1 VGTASLVTAALIAL
15 ATGCAHRA
23 MLYGEPV
30 PDGCTADGPRG
41 SEQCMSW
48 WIDRTKMLVSPELA
62 DPELHRYVDRVAQRV
77 ANAAGDHRTWQVRIV
92 DTADIQAEA
101 NIWSTL
107 YITRGALVRLRDE
120 SELAA
125 VLGHEI
131 GHVIAGHLTDE
142 VVEHDR
148 GLREQSRDLTSQRD
162 DESQADELGVEYC
175 ARAGYDVTAM
185 ERMLRALAAGDPP
198 DDPDRGSDPH
208 PRWNPRLARVQSFA
222 MHFHSGE
229 TNAPEFLRHIAGLV
243 VGEDPRNDAIVDN
256 VVVFSRVGVAIDLA
270 KDSAGAIAGN
280 NTVTLLG
287 RNDEPD
293 SALYLAQAG
302 GASWFKSTPEH
313 LYTLVPLGKQ
323 MLVIATNGPD
333 RVKLAAQIRAAIR
346 LPRPSELQ
354 RLVPER
360 VDTTAKRAL
369 WPDAP
374 PSPSIELT
382 MSSTTG

>member
-1 VGTASLVTAALIAL
+1 MATASLVTAALITL
-15 ATGCAHRA
+15 ATGCAHHA
-23 MLYGEPV
+23 MLYGETV
-30 PDGCTADGPRG
+30 PDGCSAEGPRG
-41 SEQCMSW
+41 SQQCMSW
-48 WIDRTKMLVSPELA
+48 YIDRMKMLVDPELP

-77 ANAAGDHRTWQVRIV
+77 ANAAGDHRAWRVRII

-142 VVEHDR
+142 IVEHDR

-185 ERMLRALAAGDPP
+185 ERMLRALAAGDPA
-198 DDPDRGSDPH
+198 DDPDRGADPH
-208 PRWNPRLARVQSFA
+208 PRWNPRLARVQAFA
-222 MHFHSGE
+222 SHFHGGE
-229 TNAPEFLRHIAGLV
+229 TNAPEFVRHIAGLV
-243 VGEDPRNDAIVDN
+243 VGEDPRNDAIVARA
-256 VVVFSRVGVAIDLA
+256 VVFSRVGVAIDLPT
-270 KDSAGAIAGN
+270 DSTAIAGN
-280 NTVTLLG
+280 NKVIVEG
-287 RNDEPD
+287 IGEAWD
-293 SALYLAQAG
+293 SSIYLAEAR
-302 GASWFKSTPEH
+302 GAAWYKSDAEH
-313 LYTLVPLGKQ
+313 LYTLVPSGKQ
-323 MLVIATNGPD
+323 MVVIVTNGPD
-333 RVKLAAQIRAAIR
+333 RVKRAAQLRAAVR

-369 WPDAP
+369 WPDEP
-374 PSPSIELT
+374 PSPSVELT
-382 MSSTTG
+382 TTL

>member
-1 VGTASLVTAALIAL
+1 MGTASLATATLIAL

-30 PDGCTADGPRG
+30 PDGCSADGPRG

-48 WIDRTKMLVSPELA
+48 WIDRTKMLVDPELK

-77 ANAAGDHRTWQVRIV
+77 ATAAGDQRAWHVRII
-92 DTADIQAEA
+92 DTAEIQAEA

-131 GHVIAGHLTDE
+131 GHVIAGHLNDAI
-142 VVEHDR
+142 VEHDR
-148 GLREQSRDLTSQRD
+148 GVREQSRDLEAQRD

-175 ARAGYDVTAM
+175 GRAGYDVTAM
-185 ERMLRALAAGDPP
+185 DRMLRALAAGDPP

-208 PRWNPRLARVQSFA
+208 PRWNPRLARVQAFA
-222 MHFHSGE
+222 MHFHGGE
-229 TNAPEFLRHIAGLV
+229 TNASEYLRHLAGLV
-243 VGEDPRNDAIVDN
+243 VGEDPRHDAIVDRAII
-256 VVVFSRVGVAIDLA
+256 FASAGIAIDLP
-270 KDSAGAIAGN
+270 KDVPGAMAAN
-280 NTVTLLG
+280 NAVMIQG
-287 RNDEPD
+287 RDDQPD
-293 SALYLAQAG
+293 TSLYLADAG
-302 GASWFKSTPEH
+302 GAPWFKSTAEH

-323 MLVIATNGPD
+323 MLVIATSGPE
-333 RVKLAAQIRAAIR
+333 RAKLAAQIRAAIR
-346 LPRPSELQ
+346 APRAKELR

-360 VDTTAKRAL
+360 VDTTKRAL

-374 PSPSIELT
+374 SPPSIELT
-382 MSSTTG
+382 MTL